1 MKKSRNDVYSN
12 FYKKYLIMIELTV
25 KPKSEQEL
33 QMVRKVLKALN
44 VTFVESD
51 NSVLENIK
59 TGLEEMKLFKNG
71 DLKTTPAKD
80 FLE

>member
-1 MKKSRNDVYSN
+1 MKKSRNDIDSN
-12 FYKKYLIMIELTV
+12 FIKKHLSMIELTV
-25 KPKSEQEL
+25 KPKSKREL
-33 QMVRKVLKALN
+33 QMVKKVLKALN
-44 VTFVESD
+44 VTFVEND

-71 DLKTTPAKD
+71 ELKTSPAKD

>member
-1 MKKSRNDVYSN
+1 
-12 FYKKYLIMIELTV
+12 MIELTI
-25 KPKSEQEL
+25 KPKSKREL
-33 QMVRKVLKALN
+33 QMVKKVLKALN
-44 VTFVESD
+44 VTFVEND

-71 DLKTTPAKD
+71 ELKTTPAKD